1 MRGMVMRRPR
11 RSGTRPLAGLAVLA
25 MALSVLAGCATR
37 GKVEVPAARVEAP
50 AARVE
55 APAAGVEVPAAKA
68 GPPAAKG
75 DAEAAKAGAPAV
87 QEPPA
92 PKGPSVARLTDGRDG
107 FMITEVPT
115 MDEAS
120 RRDFDRAVAML
131 ADQDFGRAADLL
143 EKVIE
148 RSPGVTAPY
157 IDIAIAYQRLG
168 KPELAEKNL
177 QTALTLFP
185 GHPVACN
192 EYGLLYR
199 RTGRFAEARAIYEK
213 AIERFP
219 DYYPAHKNL
228 GILCDLY
235 LNDPACALAHY
246 EIYSKGRPDDAQVAL
261 WIAGV
266 RARLGRN

>member
-1 MRGMVMRRPR
+1 MPR
-11 RSGTRPLAGLAVLA
+11 RLKTRAHAGFAALA
-25 MALSVLAGCATR
+25 MTLTVLAGYASG
-37 GKVEVPAARVEAP
+37 GKVEAP
-50 AARVE
+50 VAHE
-55 APAAGVEVPAAKA
+55 PS
-68 GPPAAKG
+68 
-75 DAEAAKAGAPAV
+75 AV
-87 QEPPA
+87 
-92 PKGPSVARLTDGRDG
+92 KGPSVARLEDGREG
-107 FMITEVPT
+107 FIITEVPT

-131 ADQDFGRAADLL
+131 NHQDYGRAIDLL

-157 IDIAIAYQRLG
+157 IDIAIAYQRTG
-168 KPELAEKNL
+168 KPERAEEHL
-177 QTALTLFP
+177 QTALKLFP

-199 RTGRFAEARAIYEK
+199 KTGRFAEARAIYEK

-219 DYYPAHKNL
+219 DYYPVHKNL

-235 LNDPACALAHY
+235 LNDPACALEHY
-246 EIYSKGRPDDAQVAL
+246 EIYSKAKPEDAQVPL

-266 RARLGRN
+266 RPRLGRR